1 MLRVEGAQRKHEIEV
16 PVPSLQLIDMD
27 CTKPCWKYDAFTVP
41 LTMTNFISLF
51 HFPPYSWPDPHLASS
66 FYSQLHRFMMALIAT
81 LAVASH
87 IASIPIS
94 ISFGQDPVFPFFLT
108 FTAGG

>member
-1 MLRVEGAQRKHEIEV
+1 MKCQCLHC
-16 PVPSLQLIDMD
+16 SLLTWIVQNLAGS
-27 CTKPCWKYDAFTVP
+27 TDAFTVP

-66 FYSQLHRFMMALIAT
+66 FYSQWHRFLMALIAT

-87 IASIPIS
+87 IASVPIS
-94 ISFGQDPVFPFFLT
+94 ISFGQDPVFPLF
-108 FTAGG
+108 